1 MVVFLKGVLMH
12 LKTSKSKYVS
22 AIKKTFSSHA
32 NPKNAVPMIRYM
44 KDQFDF
50 FGIQSKQRRDLQREF
65 MKKENLPLLD
75 QIEGI
80 IKELWAL
87 PQREFQYFGMELLE
101 KYVNKVDK
109 EIVTLFEYM
118 ILNKSWWDT
127 IDMIAVR
134 LIGPFFQ
141 RYNELI
147 VPCTE
152 KWMYYGNMWLQRSA
166 ILFQL
171 KFKKNTDTE
180 LLFNYIQALADSKE
194 FFIQK
199 AIGWVLREYSK
210 TDPKTVIQFVKST
223 SLAPL
228 SKREALKVVNRG

>member
-1 MVVFLKGVLMH
+1 MNSKI
-12 LKTSKSKYVS
+12 SKSKYIS
-22 AIKKTFSSHA
+22 LIINSFSSHA
-32 NPKNAVPMIRYM
+32 NQKDAIPMKRYM
-44 KDQFDF
+44 KNQYEF
-50 FGIQSKQRRDLQREF
+50 FGIQSKQRKELQREV
-65 MKKENLPLLD
+65 MKKENLPALN

-80 IKELWAL
+80 VRELWAL
-87 PQREFQYFGMELLE
+87 PQREYQYFAMELIE
-101 KYVNKVDK
+101 KYVSKVDK
-109 EIVTLFEYM
+109 TFVSLFEYM

-127 IDMIAVR
+127 VDMIAAR
-134 LIGPFFQ
+134 LVGPVFR

-147 VPCTE
+147 VPYTE
-152 KWMYYGNMWLQRSA
+152 KWMYYGNIWLQRSA

-171 KFKKNTDTE
+171 KYKKDTDTE

-210 TDPKTVIQFVKST
+210 TDPKAVIQFVKSV

>member
-1 MVVFLKGVLMH
+1 MNSKIA
-12 LKTSKSKYVS
+12 KSKYIS
-22 AIKKTFSSHA
+22 LIINSFSSHA
-32 NPKNAVPMIRYM
+32 NQKDAIPMKRYM
-44 KDQFDF
+44 KNQFEF
-50 FGIQSKQRRDLQREF
+50 FGIQSKQRRELQREF
-65 MKKENLPLLD
+65 MKKENLPALD
-75 QIEGI
+75 QIEVI

-109 EIVTLFEYM
+109 EIGTLFEYM

-127 IDMIAVR
+127 VDMIAAR
-134 LIGPFFQ
+134 LVGPVFR

-147 VPCTE
+147 VPYTE

-171 KFKKNTDTE
+171 KYKKETDTE
-180 LLFNYIQALADSKE
+180 LLFSYIQALADSRE

-210 TDPKTVIQFVKST
+210 TDPGAVVKFVNST

>member
-1 MVVFLKGVLMH
+1 MNSKIA
-12 LKTSKSKYVS
+12 KSKYIS
-22 AIKKTFSSHA
+22 LIINSFSSHA
-32 NPKNAVPMIRYM
+32 NQKDAIPMKRYM
-44 KDQFDF
+44 KNQFEF
-50 FGIQSKQRRDLQREF
+50 FGIQSKQRRKLQREF
-65 MKKENLPLLD
+65 MKKENLPALD

-109 EIVTLFEYM
+109 EIATLFEYM
-118 ILNKSWWDT
+118 IVTKSWWDT
-127 IDMIAVR
+127 VDMIAAR
-134 LIGPFFQ
+134 LVGPVFGRF
-141 RYNELI
+141 NDLI

-171 KFKKNTDTE
+171 KYKKETDTE
-180 LLFNYIQALADSKE
+180 LLFSYIQALADSRE

-210 TDPKTVIQFVKST
+210 TDPGAVVKFVNST

-228 SKREALKVVNRG
+228 SKREALRVVNRG

>member
-1 MVVFLKGVLMH
+1 MH
-12 LKTSKSKYVS
+12 LKTSKSKYIS
-22 AIKKTFSSHA
+22 GIKKTFSSHA
-32 NPKNAVPMIRYM
+32 NPKNAVPMKRYM
-44 KDQFDF
+44 KDQFEF
-50 FGIQSKQRRDLQREF
+50 FGIQSKQRRDLQKEL
-65 MKKENLPLLD
+65 MKKENLPSLD

-101 KYVNKVDK
+101 KYVHKVDK

-127 IDMIAVR
+127 VDMIAAR
-134 LIGPFFQ
+134 LVGPVFR

-147 VPCTE
+147 VPYTE

-166 ILFQL
+166 VLFQL
-171 KFKKNTDTE
+171 KYKKDTDTE

-210 TDPKTVIQFVKST
+210 TDPKAVIQFVKST
-223 SLAPL
+223 QLAPL
-228 SKREALKVVNRG
+228 SRREALKVINRG